1 MYIYSGRE
9 KKYQTMLNI
18 KLKINGTKIGN
29 FVFLMMKYS
38 VNENFSKLLPQFEK
52 LSKSFIFKSYHQNY

>member
-1 MYIYSGRE
+1 
-9 KKYQTMLNI
+9 MLNI

-52 LSKSFIFKSYHQNY
+52 TIKELYIQVLPSKLLKFQFWP